1 MLITPLKFLKEETAS
16 SLTKKASRGNSF
28 LPTFTPVMVNE
39 LTAEQYK
46 ATRTERMRDISDVE
60 GLDNDYPATNIWE
73 YVKELVIAGVLPRY
87 VWDNQ
92 VVEMLSRN
100 NDDTYDHILLPTNE
114 ENIFV
119 TIIIDLEMEEILG
132 HYVLDVNA

>member
-1 MLITPLKFLKEETAS
+1 
-16 SLTKKASRGNSF
+16 
-28 LPTFTPVMVNE
+28 MVNE

-100 NDDTYDHILLPTNE
+100 NDDTFDHILLPTNE

-132 HYVLDVNA
+132 HYVLDVNAG